1 MRTSPWLA
9 RVARKVRDMDLSEA
23 RTFVSTR
30 YGIGKSVPLPYEQ
43 DVERTRAALQEQ
55 GFGVLTEIDVKATL
69 KKKLDVDFK
78 KYVILGACNPPL
90 AWQGFQAEPDIGL
103 LLPCNVIVYEEDPW
117 RSRVA
122 VLDPLVQ
129 LGISGRK
136 DIEPLAAE
144 ARQRLERALRAL
156 PG

>member
-1 MRTSPWLA
+1 MT
-9 RVARKVRDMDLSEA
+9 VEK
-23 RTFVSTR
+23 TR
-30 YGIGKSVPLPYEQ
+30 YGIGKSVALPYEQ
-43 DVERTRAALQEQ
+43 AVEQTRAALQEE

-103 LLPCNVIVYEEDPW
+103 LLPCNVIVYEEGAS

-129 LGISGRK
+129 LGVTGRQ
-136 DIEPLAAE
+136 DIEPLATE
-144 ARQRLERALRAL
+144 ARKRLERALSAL
-156 PG
+156 PGV